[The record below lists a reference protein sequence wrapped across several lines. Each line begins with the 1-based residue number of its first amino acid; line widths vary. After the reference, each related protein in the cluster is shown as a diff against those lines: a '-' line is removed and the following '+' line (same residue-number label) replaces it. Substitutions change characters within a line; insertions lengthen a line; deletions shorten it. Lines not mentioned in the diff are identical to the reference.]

1 MSTDTAAPAPAAPA
15 PAAPAVPAPAAATHD
30 VPVHDAPVLTE
41 ATVHVRHGVPHVVVP
56 APGPVRARLVFRVG
70 MVDEAMPD
78 RGLTHLVEHLVMR
91 AAGRRHIEVGGHTGP
106 WTTGF
111 EAVGPAEDVTRFV
124 EDVWALLAD
133 LPTGALDLERRVLGH
148 EAAARCLPPVVASA
162 FHRFGVTGP
171 GRLWTDETGLAGADP
186 ARVRDWVAGRFVRSA
201 AALACTADISPDLSA
216 PLGDGPARPLPA
228 VAASRGSDGPTW
240 VGDTG
245 GTAVSLLL
253 PAGQGTDLAVGRLLA
268 LAAEDAVRHERAL
281 AYEVGMDVLPVS
293 PETSEVTVYAVCSP
307 ADQVE
312 VAGLLVAEVR
322 RLRGTG
328 GRPEHLELDRRTARL
343 VWEHLEDHLEVAA
356 EHAVGLLVGFPVP
369 TVAERLHRAE
379 ALDAARVGEAVRE
392 AWPTLQ
398 VLMQDELDPG
408 LDDVRPCRH
417 DVPPVTGRRHRGNPL
432 AGVLAGARVPLPLS
446 ASVTCGDDGVTLRL
460 AGDVTTVR
468 WQDVAAVLR
477 EPDALRLVGQDG
489 GSVLLLDGSF
499 LGWRRLRREVEAR
512 VDPSLVLDVPS

>member
-1 MSTDTAAPAPAAPA
+1 MSTDTTLPAPGVDT
-15 PAAPAVPAPAAATHD
+15 AVPVAPSHD
-30 VPVHDAPVLTE
+30 GPVVTE

-91 AAGRRHIEVGGHTGP
+91 AAGRRHIDVGGHTGA

-111 EAVGPAEDVTRFV
+111 EASGPAEEVTRFV
-124 EDVWALLAD
+124 EDVWSLLAD

-148 EAAARCLPPVVASA
+148 EAVGRSLPPVVASA

-171 GRLWTDETGLAGADP
+171 GRLWTDETGLGGADV

-201 AALACTADISPDLSA
+201 AALASTADITPDLSA
-216 PLGDGPARPLPA
+216 PLGDGPAWPLPA
-228 VAASRGSDGPTW
+228 VAAVRGSDGPTW

-245 GTAVSLLL
+245 STAVSLLL
-253 PAGQGTDLAVGRLLA
+253 PSEQGLDLAVGRLLA
-268 LAAEDAVRHERAL
+268 VAAEDAVRHDRAL

-293 PETSEVTVYAVCSP
+293 PRTSEVTVYAVCAP

-328 GRPEHLELDRRTARL
+328 GRPDDLELDRRMSRV
-343 VWEHLEDHLEVAA
+343 VWEHMQDHLEVAA
-356 EHAVGLLVGFPVP
+356 EHAVGLLVGSTAR
-369 TVAERLHRAE
+369 TVAERLDDAE
-379 ALDAARVGEAVRE
+379 ALVAARVGTVVGE

-408 LDDVRPCRH
+408 LDDVRVCRH
-417 DVPPVTGRRHRGNPL
+417 DEPPVTGRRHRGNPL
-432 AGVLAGARVPLPLS
+432 AGLLPGARVPLPPS
-446 ASVTCGDDGVTLRL
+446 ASVTCGADGVTLRL
-460 AGDVTTVR
+460 GEDVTTVR
-468 WQDVAAVLR
+468 WEDVAAVLR
-477 EPDALRLVGQDG
+477 EPDALRLVGRDG
-489 GSVLLLDGSF
+489 ASVLLLDGSF